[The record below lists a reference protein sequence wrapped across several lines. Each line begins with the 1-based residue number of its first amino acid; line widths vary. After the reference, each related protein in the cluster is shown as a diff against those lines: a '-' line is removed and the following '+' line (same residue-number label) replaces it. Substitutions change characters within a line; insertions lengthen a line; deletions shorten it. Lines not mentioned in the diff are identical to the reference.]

1 MKLTEWLNEK
11 GTKRTQDA
19 LGQSVGLTQGRISQ
33 IASKGTNDLKTALA
47 IEAATDGQV
56 TVADLLM
63 PAGKERESREPRSE
77 AAA

>member
-1 MKLTEWLNEK
+1 M
-11 GTKRTQDA
+11 
-19 LGQSVGLTQGRISQ
+19 VGAGWYLIGRISQ

-63 PAGKERESREPRSE
+63 PTQEPANAPTE
-77 AAA
+77 ASAA